1 MTTHAHSHSHIS
13 MVFVSSPVVLAY
25 EPRPTSVDAGGKG
38 LIGKGHYKRIATV
51 SKLGE
56 SVKHFLTRV
65 VI

>member
-1 MTTHAHSHSHIS
+1 